1 MGGVRLQRGPEPA
14 IFVRHTFGKINSAFH
29 RLFIYNFTR
38 LVQWPE
44 LYKDPAFVIG
54 VLGSGEEITKEL
66 KDGMGSRTVAGKN
79 IEVVELSSATE
90 AANCH
95 LLFVPNRSLNSFSRM
110 ATAISNRPVLVVT
123 ENQGRQPQGS
133 VINFSVEAGKLG
145 IRLDEELAQTKNLM
159 VSSQL
164 ANFSR

>member
-1 MGGVRLQRGPEPA
+1 MRKSLLLLMVLA
-14 IFVRHTFGKINSAFH
+14 FFAVDNASAQLEKH
-29 RLFIYNFTR
+29 QATFIYNFTR

-44 LYKDPAFVIG
+44 LYKDPAFIIG

-90 AANCH
+90 VANCH

-133 VINFSVEAGKLG
+133 VINFSVEAGRLG